1 MKLSRLLLSAAALL
15 GAFLHPSVSAKS
27 PDRGAADAVT
37 VRLDVDRTV
46 LPADTTE
53 KAVVKISLDGVRHR
67 RAGKRP
73 PVNLAI
79 VIDRSGS
86 MSGDKIVKAREAAI
100 EAVERLSPD
109 DIVSLV
115 VYDNQVD
122 TLIPAQR
129 VGDGSRLI
137 QAIRRIEPRGGTA
150 LHNGVVRGA
159 DEVRKN
165 LEDRGFVNRVILLSD
180 GLANQG
186 PSTPEELGR
195 LGGTLMRDG
204 ISVTTIGLGLGF
216 NEDLMTRLAQRS
228 DGNTYFVEHSSDLS
242 RIFAAELGDV
252 MNVVARRVVIE
263 IEFPAGVRPLNFVGR
278 EGTIKGQRA
287 ELSLNQIYGGQEKFA
302 LIEVEVAPNKADRQ
316 IELATARVNYE
327 DTLQK
332 REASATAKRTVQFS
346 SSRSKVIASANHQ
359 LQADYAAN
367 VLAVAKDQAIDLVDA
382 NRRDEAAK
390 LLNDRAASLSAT
402 ANTYSNKAML
412 SVAAPAAAAA
422 SKIEAEGISNS
433 ERKLFRAEN
442 MQIRQQQE
450 TTNSS
455 TSGQGK

>member
-1 MKLSRLLLSAAALL
+1 MKLSSLILSAAALL
-15 GAFLHPSVSAKS
+15 GAVLNLSAKS
-27 PDRGAADAVT
+27 QYLGDTDAVH

-53 KAVVKISLDGVRHR
+53 KAVVKISLDGVRQR
-67 RAGKRP
+67 RAEKRP

-115 VYDNQVD
+115 VYDNRVD
-122 TLIPAQR
+122 TLVSAQR
-129 VGDGSRLI
+129 VGNGARLI
-137 QAIRRIEPRGGTA
+137 QAIRGIEPRGGTA
-150 LHNGVVRGA
+150 LYNGVVRGA

-165 LEDRGFVNRVILLSD
+165 LEDRSFVNRVILLSD

-263 IEFPAGVRPLNFVGR
+263 VEFPVGVRPLNFVGR
-278 EGTIKGQRA
+278 DGTIKGQRA
-287 ELSLNQIYGGQEKFA
+287 ELTLNQIYGGQEKFA

-316 IELATARVNYE
+316 IELASAKVNYE
-327 DTLQK
+327 DAVRQ
-332 REASATAKRTVQFS
+332 REASSTAKRTVQFS
-346 SSRSKVIASANHQ
+346 ASQPKVIASANHQ
-359 LQADYAAN
+359 VQADYAAN

-382 NRRDEAAK
+382 NRRGDAAK
-390 LLNDRAASLSAT
+390 LLSERAKEINAT
-402 ANTYSNKAML
+402 ADLYSNRAMAKA
-412 SVAAPAAAAA
+412 AAPAAAAA

-442 MQIRQQQE
+442 MQVRQQQE

-455 TSGQGK
+455 TANSGGR

>member
-1 MKLSRLLLSAAALL
+1 MKLSHLILSATALL
-15 GAFLHPSVSAKS
+15 GVFFDLAAKPVSPASTESVH
-27 PDRGAADAVT
+27 

-53 KAVVKISLDGVRHR
+53 KAVVKISLDGVRDR

-109 DIVSLV
+109 DVVSLV
-115 VYDNQVD
+115 VYDNRVD
-122 TLIPAQR
+122 TLISAQR
-129 VGDGSRLI
+129 VGNGSRLI
-137 QAIRRIEPRGGTA
+137 QAIRSIEPRGGTA
-150 LHNGVVRGA
+150 LYDGVVRGA
-159 DEVRKN
+159 AEVRKN
-165 LEDRGFVNRVILLSD
+165 LEDRSFINRVILLSD

-195 LGGTLMRDG
+195 LGGSLLREG

-228 DGNTYFVEHSSDLS
+228 DGNTYFVEHSADLS

-278 EGTIKGQRA
+278 DGTVKGQRA
-287 ELSLNQIYGGQEKFA
+287 ELTLNQIYGGQEKFA

-316 IELATARVNYE
+316 IELASAKVNYE
-327 DTLQK
+327 DALRQ
-332 REASATAKRTVQFS
+332 RDASATVKRTVQFS
-346 SSRSKVIASANHQ
+346 ASQSKVIASANHQ
-359 LQADYAAN
+359 VQTDYAAN
-367 VLAVAKDQAIDLVDA
+367 VLAVAKDQAIDLV
-382 NRRDEAAK
+382 
-390 LLNDRAASLSAT
+390 
-402 ANTYSNKAML
+402 
-412 SVAAPAAAAA
+412 
-422 SKIEAEGISNS
+422 
-433 ERKLFRAEN
+433 
-442 MQIRQQQE
+442 
-450 TTNSS
+450 
-455 TSGQGK
+455 